1 VPVIPA
7 FLKKLIKKLPVD
19 FTVNQRYDRQTGKV
33 IRAVC
38 VDNSNCIDVG
48 CHKGEILDIMLRR
61 APAGRHFAFEPIP
74 ILYENL
80 RKKYSRR
87 NVEIYPFALSNENGT
102 TSFNYVVTNPAYS
115 GLRKRKY
122 DRPNEKDEKIEVKT
136 AKLDDLI
143 PPGIK
148 IEFIKIDVEG
158 GELQVLE
165 GGFETIRRSKPV
177 IIFEHGLGASEFY
190 ESSPEKI
197 FSFLQSCGMKVSLME
212 RWLKGENELNLQDF
226 KDQFYNRKNFVFI
239 GYA

>member
-7 FLKKLIKKLPVD
+7 FLKNIIKKLPVA

-48 CHKGEILDIMLRR
+48 CHKGEIFDIMLRR

-74 ILYENL
+74 SLYENL
-80 RKKYSRR
+80 KKKYRRR
-87 NVEIYPFALSNENGT
+87 NVEIYPYALSNENGS
-102 TSFNYVVTNPAYS
+102 TSFNYVITNPAYS
-115 GLRKRKY
+115 GLKKRKY
-122 DRPNEKDEKIEVKT
+122 DRPHEKDEKIGVRT
-136 AKLDDLI
+136 AKLDDVI
-143 PPGIK
+143 PPAIK
-148 IEFIKIDVEG
+148 IALIKIDVEG
-158 GELQVLE
+158 GELQVME
-165 GGFETIRRSKPV
+165 GGLETIRRWKPV

-197 FSFLQSCGMKVSLME
+197 FSLLQSCGMKVSLMD
-212 RWLKGENELNLQDF
+212 RWLKQQKELSLQDL

-239 GYA
+239 AYA